1 MNNGLDPH
9 KIFVDTIIFLIFIH
23 FIYCCFKQA
32 FVHKAVMDELKR
44 IIEDSEV
51 CLMAKYIFIYKY
63 RLIYVH
69 SLVRLILRFSIV
81 VVFFFFILFYV
92 SLVQCQTFCA
102 RVTVNVCEDYLI

>member
-9 KIFVDTIIFLIFIH
+9 KICVDIIFFIFIH

-51 CLMAKYIFIYKY
+51 CLMAKCIIIYKF
-63 RLIYVH
+63 RLICVH
-69 SLVRLILRFSIV
+69 SLAYNDS
-81 VVFFFFILFYV
+81 
-92 SLVQCQTFCA
+92 
-102 RVTVNVCEDYLI
+102 